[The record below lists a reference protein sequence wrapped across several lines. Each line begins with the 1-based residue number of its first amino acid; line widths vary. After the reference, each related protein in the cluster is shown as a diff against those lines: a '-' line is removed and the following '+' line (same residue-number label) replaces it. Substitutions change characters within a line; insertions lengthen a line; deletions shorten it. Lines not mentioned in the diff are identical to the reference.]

1 MRAKLLEPLLKIA
14 VHDRSRSR
22 RRVMVL
28 WGSVVALL
36 ASVAGLVTLGSIH
49 IIGDLAG
56 LAFVISLFTLI
67 CATEAKS

>member
-1 MRAKLLEPLLKIA
+1 
-14 VHDRSRSR
+14 
-22 RRVMVL
+22 MVL
-28 WGSVVALL
+28 WGSVFVLL